1 MPALKLLGEMLVES
15 GVITSEQLEIG
26 LKQQKRTGE
35 KLGEILVRLGFVT
48 RSDVLKVMSEQSGS
62 DFIDLKLTHIDNKAI
77 DLVPGEIAREFTII
91 PVGLNNGSMVVATEN
106 PYNLNAVDRIR
117 KLTGLDI
124 ELRVSDADSI
134 LKAID
139 THYGIAY
146 SPEQVIEKSIH
157 EALSVKQ
164 IEEGT
169 PPIIRLVEAV
179 IARGVKNGAT
189 DIHFEPDERVAR
201 VRYRIDGI
209 LHMAPAL
216 PKKIYKAVV
225 SRIKVMS
232 SMDIT
237 DQRIPQ
243 DGGFTFSFGQSE
255 MDIRVS
261 SLPAMHG
268 ESMVLRLLDKSAA
281 LLELDQLGFTGDN
294 LDNFRLL
301 LNKPY
306 GMIVITGPTGSGKS
320 TTLYAALT
328 ILNALE
334 KNIITVEDPVERRM
348 PLIKQ
353 SQVNEKAGYTFAQAL
368 RHILR
373 HDPDIILIGEMRDK
387 ETAEIGVRAALTG
400 HLVFTTLHA
409 NTAADAIP
417 RLVDIGIDPY
427 LLSSTILA
435 TMSQRL
441 VRRVCP
447 NCQEEYR
454 PNPEFLKH
462 FGIENV
468 MDAKHLRGKGCEQCN
483 FTGYRGRMGVF
494 ELLRIT
500 PELSQLIANGATAT
514 ELLKTSKIH
523 TMHEDALEKALTG
536 ITTLKEVIR
545 VVG

>member
-1 MPALKLLGEMLVES
+1 
-15 GVITSEQLEIG
+15 
-26 LKQQKRTGE
+26 
-35 KLGEILVRLGFVT
+35 
-48 RSDVLKVMSEQSGS
+48 
-62 DFIDLKLTHIDNKAI
+62 
-77 DLVPGEIAREFTII
+77 
-91 PVGLNNGSMVVATEN
+91 
-106 PYNLNAVDRIR
+106 
-117 KLTGLDI
+117 
-124 ELRVSDADSI
+124 
-134 LKAID
+134 
-139 THYGIAY
+139 
-146 SPEQVIEKSIH
+146 
-157 EALSVKQ
+157 
-164 IEEGT
+164 
-169 PPIIRLVEAV
+169 
-179 IARGVKNGAT
+179 
-189 DIHFEPDERVAR
+189 
-201 VRYRIDGI
+201 
-209 LHMAPAL
+209 
-216 PKKIYKAVV
+216 
-225 SRIKVMS
+225 
-232 SMDIT
+232 MDIT

-243 DGGFTFSFGQSE
+243 DGGFTFTFGQSE

-306 GMIVITGPTGSGKS
+306 GMILVTGPTGSGKS
-320 TTLYAALT
+320 TTLYAALS

-441 VRRVCP
+441 VRRICP
-447 NCQEEYR
+447 NCQEEYQ
-454 PNPEFLKH
+454 PESEYLRH

-468 MDAKHLRGKGCEQCN
+468 PNVKHLKGKGCEQCN

-494 ELLRIT
+494 ELLRIS

-514 ELLKTSKIH
+514 ELLKTSKIR
-523 TMHEDALEKALTG
+523 TMREDAIDKALTG